1 MTFSYDLTTDV
12 GKIRLL
18 IPDRTTATAFFED
31 DELTAMLTLEGDV
44 RRAAALALETMASD
58 EAYVQKVIKVL
69 DLQTNGAATAKE
81 LRERAAA
88 LRAQAAE
95 AELASDPGF
104 DVAEMV
110 VDDFSYRQRLANEIE
125 RGN

>member
-18 IPDRTTATAFFED
+18 IPDRTTATAFFTDE
-31 DELTAMLTLEGDV
+31 ELTAMLSLEGDV